1 VLADSVVVAGRVLE
15 ELRRNRR
22 LLFFWVVFPT
32 LMLLLFGWVYADGYG
47 GLGPSFSATAPGIL
61 IGAAMFFSCLSGPV
75 ALIVGGRERR
85 TLRRLM
91 ASPLSGKSYFLGV
104 VWAHLGI
111 AAGQVALVYGITYG
125 VGGSFQGSIMLGVV
139 IVALSAVAYVGLG
152 FVFGARLA
160 RRTEDV
166 TGLVAAVGV
175 PLLVLGGT
183 FFTTDMLPPFLYAVA
198 QLDPIFHM
206 NEAFRGAAHGDI
218 PVADMAGSLVF
229 LALFAPVS
237 LVLGARSYASM
248 LDRERTS

>member
-1 VLADSVVVAGRVLE
+1 MLADSVVVAGRVLE

-75 ALIVGGRERR
+75 ALIVGERERR

-206 NEAFRGAAHGDI
+206 NEAFRGAAYGDI
-218 PVADMAGSLVF
+218 PVADMAGSLLF

-237 LVLGARSYASM
+237 LVLGARSYARM
-248 LDRERTS
+248 LDRERTG